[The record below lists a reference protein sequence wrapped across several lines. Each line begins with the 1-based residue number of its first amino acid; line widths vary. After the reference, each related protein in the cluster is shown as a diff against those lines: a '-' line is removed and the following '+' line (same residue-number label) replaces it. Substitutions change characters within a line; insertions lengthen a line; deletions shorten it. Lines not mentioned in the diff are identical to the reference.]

1 MNAPATWTPV
11 AAPSLRHHRPGTDQ
25 PEGDP
30 GPNGVS
36 GPDGGAG
43 PAAPPGWRTFR
54 SRVGDHVLVLEGSQV
69 LDLPA
74 GSAAGLGA
82 ATLAPYLAH
91 GASLHLGAVPS
102 VAPQSISLN
111 LTSACNLACSYCYA
125 DGGGFEGAQR
135 GAMTAEVA
143 EAAVDRLLASCDRRA
158 RATIGFLGG
167 EPFLQGAL
175 LAHVVDYATRRA
187 ARLGQPL
194 VFSVTTNGTR
204 LREVDLELLRTHPF
218 AVTVSIDGDRAVHDR
233 NRPALRGGG
242 SGRGLLPTG
251 SWDAALARVRPLLA
265 DPGLAAVSARATVT
279 AEDVDLA
286 RRHDALVAEGFTV
299 VGFSPVRTGS
309 GAFTDDTWPRWLAA
323 AVELGERCLAD
334 VLAGRPC
341 AFDNLAVALRQID
354 AGASSPY
361 PCGAGGGYF
370 SVATDGE
377 WFACHRA
384 VGDGRFARDD
394 GRGGI
399 DAARQQRFLL
409 DHHVER
415 VEPCRRCW
423 ARYLCSGG
431 CHHEA
436 DTRTDA
442 ACEAVR
448 GWLEFCLDAYCAVS
462 AQRPEWFGVD
472 PSVRRGHA
480 GGGPMTSR
488 VESC

>member
-1 MNAPATWTPV
+1 V
-11 AAPSLRHHRPGTDQ
+11 AAPSLRHHRPGAD
-25 PEGDP
+25 PPDGSP
-30 GPNGVS
+30 GPG
-36 GPDGGAG
+36 
-43 PAAPPGWRTFR
+43 APPGWRTFR

-74 GSAAGLGA
+74 SAAGGLGA
-82 ATLAPYLAH
+82 GTLAPYLAH

-111 LTSACNLACSYCYA
+111 LTSACNLACTYCYA

-143 EAAVDRLLASCDRRA
+143 EAAVDRLLASCERRA

-167 EPFLQGAL
+167 EPFLQGEL
-175 LAHVVDYATRRA
+175 LAHVVRHATRRA

-204 LREVDLELLRTHPF
+204 LRDVDLELLRTHPF

-242 SGRGLLPTG
+242 GFGTGTRPTG

-265 DPGLAAVSARATVT
+265 DPGLAVVSARATVT

-286 RRHDALVAEGFTV
+286 RRHDALVAEGFAV

-323 AVELGERCLAD
+323 AVDLGERCLVD
-334 VLAGRPC
+334 ILAGRAC

-384 VGDGRFARDD
+384 VGDGRFALDD

-442 ACEAVR
+442 ACDAIR
-448 GWLEFCLDAYCAVS
+448 GWLEFCLDAYCTVS
-462 AQRPEWFGVD
+462 AHRPEWFGVD
-472 PSVRRGHA
+472 PSV
-480 GGGPMTSR
+480 GGDRPAASR
-488 VESC
+488 